1 MSERFYPVI
10 LATISERPIRMKIIN
25 DQIEYEAF
33 YARFKQVGTI
43 ILELKTLEAFCKE
56 NMPMFYA
63 ATQPWYPEDLSETG
77 W

>member
-25 DQIEYEAF
+25 DKVEYDAF
-33 YARFKQVGTI
+33 YARYKQVGTI

-56 NMPMFYA
+56 NMPGLYA
-63 ATQPWYPEDLSETG
+63 ATQPWSLGDLPEND
-77 W
+77 